1 MNKLRANIIFFIV
14 IIIGFI
20 ALASFYFFY
29 NQQKRISQ
37 ESKAFTITLNKIKMD
52 ESYLELIILKNYIY
66 AYNNNDEISSI
77 LLDMQEGYEN
87 LFDAKILQ
95 RKRYAVLRLRI
106 KALSKEI
113 DTLFQNTQRW
123 VMLNAAM
130 KNSLIFLASYDNKL
144 QDIKDKELYYK
155 ISKIVTSII
164 YAKRMSDFSYIQKDF
179 DDIKIKDTYTEN
191 EKRFITTF
199 KKHVNFIINIY
210 PEFINI
216 DNEIRTNKVAK
227 IVDDLKKHFTLLYIN
242 DSDIL
247 DMFVGI
253 LFLVFITIYIYL
265 IVILVRYIKEH
276 NKLLETTD
284 SLKHSLMYDR
294 LTDIK
299 NRIAFDEDKKK
310 LKKPA
315 IILLNIDRF
324 KDINDVYGSEV
335 GDTIL
340 KTIAHMLSDICH
352 DKHLKSVYR
361 IGGDEFCLLFDDITI
376 ARLNELTHRI
386 LTLITSQHFLID
398 NNEINISITA
408 AINDTQPLLENAD
421 LVLKYIK
428 KVRNR
433 NVVVYDDSLGLQKK
447 AQENIETI
455 NLVKKALKNDDVVI
469 YFQPIMNLK
478 TKSIDKFEVLVR
490 IIDGTTVIP
499 PFKFLDI
506 VQKTSLYQQITKTVI
521 EKTIQAAIEYPKYRF
536 SINLAMADILN
547 EPLMEELFN
556 LFEQNIAI
564 AGKIDIELLETEG
577 IEDMKLIKDFI
588 DRIHSYGSL
597 ILVDDF
603 GSGYSN
609 FAYFAEMEID
619 IIKIDGS
626 IINEIVTNKRKHH
639 MLESIVKF
647 AKGMHL
653 KIVAEFVDDLEIVEI
668 LQDLDIDYIQ
678 GYLISPPRPQP
689 LEKVDLEF

>member
-1 MNKLRANIIFFIV
+1 
-14 IIIGFI
+14 
-20 ALASFYFFY
+20 
-29 NQQKRISQ
+29 
-37 ESKAFTITLNKIKMD
+37 
-52 ESYLELIILKNYIY
+52 NYIY

-199 KKHVNFIINIY
+199 KKHVSFIINIY

-433 NVVVYDDSLGLQKK
+433 NVVIYDDSLGLQKK